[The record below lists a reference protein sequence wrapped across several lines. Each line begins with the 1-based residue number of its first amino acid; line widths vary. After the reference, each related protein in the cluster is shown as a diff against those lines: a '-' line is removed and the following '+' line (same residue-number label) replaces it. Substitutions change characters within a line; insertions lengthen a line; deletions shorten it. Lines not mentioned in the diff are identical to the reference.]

1 MNETHPSLDQIVDHI
16 HGELP
21 AADEAAMHAHLAGC
35 RQCDERRN
43 EEAAI
48 TKALRA
54 HALAT
59 ELELPPALVARIRA
73 EVANAAQPSWRE
85 RLQLFFRPI
94 VLLPVAAAAALVIY
108 LRISAGHGAV
118 SPTPIDAAYYVN
130 EHSALAVKAPFA
142 DNVPPATLTLDD
154 EAH

>member
-1 MNETHPSLDQIVDHI
+1 MNETHPSIDQIVDLL

-35 RQCDERRN
+35 PQCEERRN
-43 EEAAI
+43 EETAI
-48 TKALRA
+48 TQTLRA

-59 ELELPPALVARIRA
+59 ELELPPALVARIRTEIA
-73 EVANAAQPSWRE
+73 RAAQPSWRQ
-85 RLQLFFRPI
+85 RVRLFFRPI

-108 LRISAGHGAV
+108 LRFSAGHSAV

-130 EHSALAVKAPFA
+130 EHAALAAKAPFA

-154 EAH
+154 EAR